1 MLSTISDEKLVA
13 DFLNEHKYED
23 RDGSTKNWK
32 LLITE
37 NEINKINDY
46 VADEINKK
54 FIGKKIVIASILKG
68 AVYFTVDLTRRLTI
82 PYSLYFIEAS
92 SYKNKQTQCEELEL
106 LSKIIPSKFEGKTV
120 ILIDELFDNGLTLH
134 QVKSKLL
141 SEVPTLKEDDIF
153 TCVLFKKDKE
163 TSYPSPDLIG
173 FNNLPNVWVVGYGL
187 DDKQE
192 KRGWKHLFAVP
203 KSEGIIKHSHDN
215 LFDDPDYYDVVR
227 NDIKSHISELSA
239 KM

>member
-1 MLSTISDEKLVA
+1 MLTTISDEKLTS
-13 DFLNEHKYED
+13 DFLEEHKNED
-23 RDGSTKNWK
+23 RDSTTQNWK

-37 NEINKINDY
+37 KEINIINDY
-46 VADEINKK
+46 VADVINKK
-54 FIGKKIVIASILKG
+54 FVGKNIVIASILKG

-82 PYSLYFIEAS
+82 PYSLYFLEAS

-106 LSKIIPSKFEGKTV
+106 LSKIVPSKFEGKTV

-134 QVKSKLL
+134 QVKNKLL
-141 SEVPTLKEDDIF
+141 SEVTSLKESDIF

-163 TSYPSPDLIG
+163 TKYPSPDLIG
-173 FNNLPNVWVVGYGL
+173 FDILPNVWVVGYGL

-203 KSEGIIKHSHDN
+203 KSDGIPKNSDDN
-215 LFDDPDYYDVVR
+215 LFDDPDYYDFLR
-227 NDIKSHISELSA
+227 NSVKSYISNLPT
-239 KM
+239 KL